1 MKTFIVAID
10 FSEEAENALNYAA
23 ALAVKLKARI
33 ILFNSFKIPLHVSN
47 SILSAETIAELER
60 KNDDLLKEKAAAI
73 SSQYDIQ
80 TGYESGLMREVYEE
94 LGHLFERYQADL
106 IVMGM
111 ASKSVTQDIFGNT
124 TTSAI
129 MQLNYPVLAVPKD
142 VKYKTIKKVLYPY
155 DILTNRAEETL
166 SKITNLTNALGA
178 SIEIFHVQSNRQK
191 ADIEKVKAQIVAN
204 FSSTTHDFKEI
215 GPGDVIEEI
224 EREIIDSDADLF
236 IMVPQRYGF
245 WESMVRR
252 SKTRMMASG
261 FHIPLLSIPG

>member
-23 ALAVKLKARI
+23 SLAEKLKARI

-47 SILSAETIAELER
+47 SILSADSIAELER
-60 KNDDLLKEKAAAI
+60 KNEELLHEKASAI
-73 SSQYDIQ
+73 SSQFGIE

-94 LGHLFERYQADL
+94 LGHLFEHYQADL

-111 ASKSVTQDIFGNT
+111 ASSSVTQDIFGNT

-129 MQLNYPVLAVPKD
+129 MQLNYPVLAVPKE
-142 VKYKTIKKVLYPY
+142 VKYTSIKKVLYPY
-155 DILTNRAEETL
+155 DVLSHKPEETL
-166 SKITNLTNALGA
+166 GKIANLINALGA
-178 SIEIFHVQSNRQK
+178 TIEIFHVQSNKQK
-191 ADIEKVKAQIVAN
+191 ADMETVRAQIN
-204 FSSTTHDFKEI
+204 TSFSSTAHDFKEI
-215 GPGDVIEEI
+215 GPGDVAEEI
-224 EREIIDSDADLF
+224 EREVIDSDADLF

-245 WESMVRR
+245 WESLIRR

-261 FHIPLLSIPG
+261 YHIPLLSIPG